1 MESYRIVP
9 TWAHYQSICTFSLS
23 ITIRTY
29 LGFILFSVWT
39 KQISKVKTLKC
50 YEKPVNG
57 HNYGKNMSY
66 NDKRSKNNYCVS
78 KGMNSRAISKKVK
91 NRLKSKTIKV
101 LQKSSLLYKHIIN
114 YHQGALIYAFEH
126 AYEFNPG
133 TINSLITLITNIYKW
148 ALSIVS
154 SILKHFNQ
162 QWFFSMIL
170 GLISD
175 LTDLVKPKRLI

>member
-1 MESYRIVP
+1 MYQRGRNIRAYSHLLYRSPSEPILG
-9 TWAHYQSICTFSLS
+9 SSLFQYGQNKS
-23 ITIRTY
+23 PKSRN
-29 LGFILFSVWT
+29 
-39 KQISKVKTLKC
+39 KTL
-50 YEKPVNG
+50 
-57 HNYGKNMSY
+57 
-66 NDKRSKNNYCVS
+66 
-78 KGMNSRAISKKVK
+78 
-91 NRLKSKTIKV
+91 
-101 LQKSSLLYKHIIN
+101 
-114 YHQGALIYAFEH
+114 GALIYAFEH

-175 LTDLVKPKRLI
+175 LTDLVKPKRLIWFCSWRHIPYSRFLKIFIRFLETK